1 MIYFKSDFLDE
12 ELIEEG
18 KKIYKNHKEDLDFL
32 SKSYSENH
40 IDELLK
46 VGKEFRDKSDVFILV
61 GVGGSNGSAR
71 AIIEGLDNRPNTP
84 EILYMGNDLSP
95 VMIKNALKI
104 IKSKD
109 VTINVIAKNF
119 KTLEP
124 GLHFRI
130 LRKALESKYGIEEA
144 SKRIA
149 VTGTPGGELDIMAK
163 SEGYYFLEF
172 EKELTGRFSAFHNV
186 CLFPLAVMGFDIR
199 SYLNAKENYLKNLE
213 CELEKVLQYVS
224 YRQKNYRDGKK
235 IEILSSG
242 DLAFSFF
249 NKWWVQLFGESEG
262 TKKLGIYPDSMCF
275 SEDLHSMGQFIQA
288 GSPEFMETF
297 LRVENYEDF
306 SVPKSR
312 LRDGFEYLDGLTI
325 GDINKE
331 MMEATLEA
339 HKIDD
344 TPVSEIIL
352 DKLDLENFSELF
364 LFFMHSVIISSYM
377 TGVSPFEQYGV
388 EAYKERMFDRLEN
401 KER

>member
-1 MIYFKSDFLDE
+1 MIHFKSDSIDKSLV
-12 ELIEEG
+12 EEG
-18 KKIYKNHKEDLDFL
+18 RKVYNNHKDELDFL
-32 SKSYSENH
+32 YKPYSEEH
-40 IDELLK
+40 IDELINI
-46 VGKEFRDKSDVFILV
+46 GKNFRDKSDVFILV
-61 GVGGSNGSAR
+61 GVGGSNGAAR
-71 AIIEGLDNRPNTP
+71 AIIEGLDKNPNTP

-95 VMIKNALKI
+95 IMIKNVLKI
-104 IKSKD
+104 IEDKD

-130 LRKALESKYGIEEA
+130 LREVMEEKYGKEEA
-144 SKRIA
+144 AKRIA
-149 VTGTPGGELDIMAK
+149 VTGTPGAELDIMAK

-172 EKELTGRFSAFHNV
+172 EEELTGRFSAFHNV
-186 CLFPLAVMGFDIR
+186 CLFPLAVMGFDIK
-199 SYLNAKENYLKNLE
+199 SYLEAKENYLENLE
-213 CELEKVLQYVS
+213 CELEKVLDYVA
-224 YRQKNYRDGKK
+224 YRHKNYRNGKK

-242 DLAFSFF
+242 DLAFTFF

-262 TKKLGIYPDSMCF
+262 TNKLGIYPDSMCF

-297 LRVENYEDF
+297 LRVDNYEDF
-306 SVPKSR
+306 SVPESR
-312 LRDGFEYLDGLTI
+312 IKDGFEYLDGLTI

-331 MMEATLEA
+331 MMEATLDA
-339 HKIDD
+339 HKTDN

-352 DKLDLENFSELF
+352 DKLDLEHFSKLF
-364 LFFMHSVIISSYM
+364 LFFIFSVIISSYM

-388 EAYKERMFDRLEN
+388 EAYKERMFDRLKN